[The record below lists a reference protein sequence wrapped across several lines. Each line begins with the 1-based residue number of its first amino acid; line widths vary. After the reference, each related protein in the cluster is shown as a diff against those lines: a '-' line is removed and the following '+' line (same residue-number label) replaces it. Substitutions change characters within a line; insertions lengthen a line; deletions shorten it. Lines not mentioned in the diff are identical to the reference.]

1 MALFIVFEGIDG
13 SGKSTQLE
21 LLHRSLVSDG
31 HRTVVTREP
40 GGTELGDEAGRLLKS
55 LVNLSPIAE
64 LLLFNAARAEHVT
77 RIIRPALESSME
89 PDLILLSDRFS
100 ASTIAYQGYGRGLD
114 IATVEKINR
123 LATGGLQPTLT
134 VFLDLPPEA
143 TRSRKHADTLDEIEK
158 QNLDFYHRVREG
170 YLTLAAGNPDTWLSV
185 DATLPKNT
193 IAEKIWTRL
202 HPLL

>member
-21 LLHRSLVSDG
+21 LLHRRLASDG
-31 HRTVVTREP
+31 HRTIVTREP

-55 LVNLSPIAE
+55 LVNLSPTAE

-77 RIIRPALESSME
+77 RIIRPALETGLDS
-89 PDLILLSDRFS
+89 DLIVLCDRFS

-114 IATVEKINR
+114 VNTVEKINR
-123 LATGGLQPTLT
+123 LATGGLEPTLT
-134 VFLDLPPEA
+134 VFLDMPVEA
-143 TRSRKHADTLDEIEK
+143 ARSRKHADTLDEIEK
-158 QNLDFYHRVREG
+158 QNLDFYRRVREG
-170 YLTLAAGNPDTWLSV
+170 YLTLAADNPETWLTV
-185 DATLPKNT
+185 DATLPKNA
-193 IAEKIWTRL
+193 IAEKIWARL